1 MNSQLVERMLNIPAI
16 TADVPMRWEDRSTDK
31 YGLAQIK
38 KTITYSPLPLRAV
51 SQPAQ
56 PVQGAGA
63 DAVDGAGF
71 AAEGLAEIKDSV
83 PLRIDDHAVKDQ
95 LLLRESRYRRSS
107 RAPVGYK

>member
-1 MNSQLVERMLNIPAI
+1 MPCDSSAMNSQLVERMLNIPAI

-31 YGLAQIK
+31 YGLAQTK

-63 DAVDGAGF
+63 DAVDGAGL
-71 AAEGLAEIKDSV
+71 AAEGLAEI
-83 PLRIDDHAVKDQ
+83 LRSKSFPKLQSFTRDDYLGQVF
-95 LLLRESRYRRSS
+95 SR
-107 RAPVGYK
+107 